1 MSPLISPSTWISP
14 LEVTL
19 PVIVR
24 SSPIIDGTILPALGR
39 GLLEAKVAGT
49 GAFGSP
55 TPSTNLVTLAP
66 DSGFVVNIVVP
77 PHNKL
82 RRSASEL
89 TGAGY
94 ATLTPTLSHYQ
105 GLSRS
110 FPRGQAPRLL
120 PKTI

>member
-24 SSPIIDGTILPALGR
+24 SSPIIDGTILPALRR

-49 GAFGSP
+49 GAFASP
-55 TPSTNLVTLAP
+55 TPSINLVTLAP
-66 DSGFVVNIVVP
+66 GSGFVVNIVVVP
-77 PHNKL
+77 PHNKTETQRL
-82 RRSASEL
+82 GTHRRQVRNS
-89 TGAGY
+89 Y
-94 ATLTPTLSHYQ
+94 ATLSHYQ

-110 FPRGQAPRLL
+110 FP
-120 PKTI
+120 

>member
-24 SSPIIDGTILPALGR
+24 SSRIIDGTILPALGR
-39 GLLEAKVAGT
+39 ELLETKVAGT
-49 GAFGSP
+49 GAFASP

-66 DSGFVVNIVVP
+66 ESGFVVNIVVP

-94 ATLTPTLSHYQ
+94 ATLTPALSHIS
-105 GLSRS
+105 GIVAELPSR
-110 FPRGQAPRLL
+110 
-120 PKTI
+120 TY

>member
-49 GAFGSP
+49 GAFASP
-55 TPSTNLVTLAP
+55 TTSTNLVTP
-66 DSGFVVNIVVP
+66 QPCCDDPWN
-77 PHNKL
+77 
-82 RRSASEL
+82 
-89 TGAGY
+89 
-94 ATLTPTLSHYQ
+94 TLTDAFLPRHRGGYLTQ
-105 GLSRS
+105 RPSRLQ
-110 FPRGQAPRLL
+110 RIYTKRVRYRLVL
-120 PKTI
+120 GVW

>member
-49 GAFGSP
+49 GAFASP

-66 DSGFVVNIVVP
+66 DSGFVVNVVVP

-82 RRSASEL
+82 ETQRLGTHWRRVRNS
-89 TGAGY
+89 Y
-94 ATLTPTLSHYQ
+94 ATLSHY
-105 GLSRS
+105 
-110 FPRGQAPRLL
+110 
-120 PKTI
+120 